1 MNDIIVPRKLYELDR
16 NTKFRV
22 MGESHTFDEPLM
34 FIHTD
39 GMYSVCIYKGE
50 VIHLSVMTPI
60 EEIL

>member
-1 MNDIIVPRKLYELDR
+1 MNDVTVPKKLYEMEK

-22 MGESHTFDEPLM
+22 MGENDTFDEPLM